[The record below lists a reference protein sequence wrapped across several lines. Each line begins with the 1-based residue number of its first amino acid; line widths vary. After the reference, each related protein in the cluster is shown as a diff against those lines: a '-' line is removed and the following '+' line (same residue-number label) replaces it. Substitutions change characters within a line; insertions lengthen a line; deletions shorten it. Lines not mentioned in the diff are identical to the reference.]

1 MILNFICLLVTFAV
15 FSKLMTRRVYVE
27 QERWRKT
34 SFLLT
39 LMVEHS
45 PSNVQCN
52 FVNNIASYYE
62 MREV

>member
-1 MILNFICLLVTFAV
+1 
-15 FSKLMTRRVYVE
+15 MTRRVYVE
-27 QERWRKT
+27 QERWRKA

-39 LMVEHS
+39 LVVEHS